1 MLQIKNRLIFDNSWW
16 DEAKIDER
24 FDNLPRRSYF
34 ESFFE
39 LMTNKSINRALI
51 LMGPRR
57 VGKTVMVY
65 HAIQRLINEDLKA
78 TQILYVSIEERSTCF
93 SHVFRASAHL

>member
-1 MLQIKNRLIFDNSWW
+1 MLQVSEKEIKNRLIFDNPWW
-16 DEAKIDER
+16 DEAQIDDR
-24 FDNLPRRSYF
+24 FNNLPRRSYF

-39 LMTNKSINRALI
+39 LMTDKSINRALI

-65 HAIQRLINEDLKA
+65 HAIQRGA
-78 TQILYVSIEERSTCF
+78 TF
-93 SHVFRASAHL
+93 S